1 MGPVPRKAVRAR
13 AQELYGAGG
22 CTEAEDGEAGTI
34 TSMGKAG
41 VVGKPLRLNCR
52 VCRPRR

>member
-1 MGPVPRKAVRAR
+1 MGPVPRKAVRER
-13 AQELYGAGG
+13 AQEPCGAGR

-41 VVGKPLRLNCR
+41 VVGKPLRLNRR
-52 VCRPRR
+52 VCRPLR

>member
-13 AQELYGAGG
+13 SQQPCGAGG
-22 CTEAEDGEAGTI
+22 RTEAEDGEAGTI

-41 VVGKPLRLNCR
+41 VVGKP
-52 VCRPRR
+52 

>member
-1 MGPVPRKAVRAR
+1 MGPVPRKAVRER
-13 AQELYGAGG
+13 AQEPCGAGR

-41 VVGKPLRLNCR
+41 VVGKQ
-52 VCRPRR
+52 